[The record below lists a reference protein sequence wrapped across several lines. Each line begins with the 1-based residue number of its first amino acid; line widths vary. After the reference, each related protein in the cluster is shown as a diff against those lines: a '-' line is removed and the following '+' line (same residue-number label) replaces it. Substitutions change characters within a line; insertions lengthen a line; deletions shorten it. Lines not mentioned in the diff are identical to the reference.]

1 MAAQI
6 QQQLQGTSSSSTST
20 HTPSPLPSNT
30 PTNPPSSS
38 SPSVQ
43 AALSAGELLAQ
54 LRRQSAQ
61 AGSQSQSTM
70 AVGEGQT
77 DQQPVSSLL
86 TAQLA
91 SALGIDTASS
101 PSSSAGQ
108 GSVAGKVRT
117 LRNLPPFPIVDV
129 GAYFPLVVV
138 LTAHTTFK
146 FPLSCVVQSI
156 YIHVLHVN
164 SPFCVSAM
172 Y

>member
-38 SPSVQ
+38 SSSPSVQ

-54 LRRQSAQ
+54 LRQQSAQ
-61 AGSQSQSTM
+61 ASSQSQSTM
-70 AVGEGQT
+70 AVGDGQT

-117 LRNLPPFPIVDV
+117 LRNLPPFPI
-129 GAYFPLVVV
+129 GCWSILSSCCSANC
-138 LTAHTTFK
+138 AHY
-146 FPLSCVVQSI
+146 LQI
-156 YIHVLHVN
+156 
-164 SPFCVSAM
+164 SPFVCSAYM
-172 Y
+172 YYM